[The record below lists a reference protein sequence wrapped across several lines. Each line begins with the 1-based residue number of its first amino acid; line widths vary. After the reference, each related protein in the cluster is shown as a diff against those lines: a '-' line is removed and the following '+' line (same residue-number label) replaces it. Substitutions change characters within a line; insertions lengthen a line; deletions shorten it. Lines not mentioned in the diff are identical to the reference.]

1 MKSRTV
7 ILGAVLLSLAIAAT
21 AVAAPAAPPAKSLAA
36 GIDIPYEKIVLPNGL
51 TLLVHEDRKAPIV
64 AVNVWYHVGSKNEK
78 KGKSGFAHLFEHLMF
93 NGSENFN
100 DDYFQALER
109 VGATDL
115 NGTTN
120 YDRTNYFQNVPTS
133 ALDLTLWM
141 ESERMGH
148 LLGAIDKARL
158 DEQRGVVQNEKRQW
172 DNEPYTVSEELI
184 TRATWPA
191 NHPYSWTV
199 IGLMEDLQAAS
210 LEDVQEWFKS
220 YYGAAN
226 AVIVLAGDID
236 VKTAK
241 EKVEKYFGDIPS
253 GPPVARHEA
262 WIAGR
267 TASQRQ
273 RVEDRVP
280 QARLYRVWNTPG
292 WGKAD
297 AVEIDLITDL
307 LTSGKSSR
315 LYKRLVYDEQ
325 IATDVNAYV
334 DEREIAS
341 QVIIEA
347 TARPGD
353 DLTKVEKAI
362 DEEMARFVA
371 SGPAQ
376 QELDRVRTQWIARFV
391 RGSER
396 IGGFGGK
403 SDILAESQ
411 VYGGSPDAWKGVL
424 RAIEGASVQSVSRAA
439 RRWLAQ
445 GDFNLEV
452 HPFPEYTTLP
462 AGADR
467 KKTPE
472 VGAAPAP
479 SFPNMERAK
488 LANGLTLIVAER
500 HTVPVVNLN
509 LLVDAGYAADQFATP
524 GTGSLA
530 MAMLDEGT
538 KKRNA
543 LQISEEL
550 AGLGADLVSGS
561 DLDTSNVQLT
571 TLEANLD
578 PALDVYADVVLNPSF
593 PAADFERLQKQQ
605 LARIQQEKAQPIGM
619 ALRVMPQYLY
629 GANHAY
635 GTPLTGSGTTE
646 SVSKMS
652 RAELEK
658 YHATWF
664 KPNNATLVVVGD
676 TTMAEIR
683 PKIEKLFATWK
694 GGDVPVKN
702 IGKVEQPKSMVF
714 ILDKPGAVQSLI
726 LAGHLAPP
734 KANPNEIA
742 IETLNNILG
751 GAFISRINMNLRENK
766 HWSYGAA
773 SFAWGARGQRP
784 FVVYAPVQS
793 DKTKEAMQEIS
804 KELRQISKEKPV
816 TADELAMAK
825 SNQTLALPGTWE
837 TAASVSGAIGELV
850 RFGLPDDYH
859 ATYAGKVHALDLAAV
874 NAASTELLHPDNLV
888 WVVVGDRAKI
898 ESGIRELGFG
908 EVVPIDS
915 DGKPLK

>member
-1 MKSRTV
+1 MKSRTAIV
-7 ILGAVLLSLAIAAT
+7 AAAFLALALATNVL
-21 AVAAPAAPPAKSLAA
+21 AAPAAPPAKSLAA

-51 TLLVHEDRKAPIV
+51 TLLVHEDHKAPIV

-148 LLGAIDKARL
+148 LLGAIDQARL

-191 NHPYSWTV
+191 HHPYSWTV

-210 LEDVQEWFKS
+210 LPDVHEWFRN

-241 EKVEKYFGDIPS
+241 EKVEKYFGDIPA

-262 WIAGR
+262 WVAER
-267 TASQRQ
+267 TTSQRQ
-273 RVEDRVP
+273 RVDDRVP

-297 AVEIDLITDL
+297 SAEVDLITDL
-307 LTSGKSSR
+307 LTAGKTSR
-315 LYKRLVYDEQ
+315 LYKRLVYDAQ
-325 IATDVNAYV
+325 IATDVRAYI

-341 QVIIEA
+341 QLVIEA

-353 DLTKVEKAI
+353 DLTKIEKAI
-362 DEEMARFVA
+362 DEEIARFLA
-371 SGPAQ
+371 SGPTQ

-403 SDILAESQ
+403 SDILAASE
-411 VYGGSPDAWKGVL
+411 VYGGSPDAWKATL
-424 RAIEGASVQSVSRAA
+424 SAIEGATLKSVTAA
-439 RRWLAQ
+439 AKRWLSQ
-445 GDFNLEV
+445 GDYNLEV
-452 HPFPEYTTLP
+452 HPFPEYSTLP
-462 AGADR
+462 AVADR
-467 KKTPE
+467 KKAPE

-479 SFPNMERAK
+479 AFPRMERAK
-488 LANGLTLIVAER
+488 LANGLTLLVAER
-500 HTVPVVNLN
+500 HTVPVVNFN

-530 MAMLDEGT
+530 MTMLDEGT
-538 KKRNA
+538 KTRNA

-550 AGLGADLVSGS
+550 AALGAQLNPGS
-561 DLDTSNVQLT
+561 DLDTSYVRLT
-571 TLEANLD
+571 ALKANLD
-578 PALDVYADVVLNPSF
+578 PSLDVFADVVLNPSF
-593 PAADFERLQKQQ
+593 PEADFGRLQKQQ
-605 LARIQQEKAQPIGM
+605 LAQIQQEKAQPIGM
-619 ALRVMPQYLY
+619 AMRVLPQYLY

-635 GTPLTGSGTTE
+635 GTPLTGSGTSE
-646 SVSKMS
+646 SVSKMT
-652 RAELEK
+652 RADLAK

-664 KPNNATLVVVGD
+664 KPNNATLIVVGD
-676 TTMAEIR
+676 TTMAEVR
-683 PKIEKLFATWK
+683 PKVEMLFAKWK

-702 IGKVEQPKSMVF
+702 IGRVEQPKGQVF

-734 KANPNEIA
+734 KNNPNEIA

-751 GAFISRINMNLRENK
+751 GAFISRINMNLREDK

-773 SFAWGARGQRP
+773 TFSWGARGQRP
-784 FVVYAPVQS
+784 FVAYAPVQS
-793 DKTKEAMQEIS
+793 DKTKEAMQEIA
-804 KELRQISKEKPV
+804 KELRQIAKEKPV

-825 SNQTLALPGTWE
+825 GNQTLALPGTWE
-837 TAASVSGAIGELV
+837 TAGAVSGAIAELV

-859 ATYAGKVHALDLAAV
+859 ATYAGKVHALDLKAV
-874 NAASTELLHPDNLV
+874 NGASTELLHPDNLV

-898 ESGIRELGFG
+898 ESGLKELGYG
-908 EVVPIDS
+908 PVVPIDS